1 MSKKPNNPTANRDV
15 DQVPI
20 LESVVVPGRDTRAAA
35 RKPVN
40 IAPSNALTPP
50 QRPAAPP
57 MNTSGADNSS
67 GALSPDQ
74 VKVAERILDA
84 IQEELPNIIREEM
97 RQETNEL
104 LTKLEQALMGDELP
118 QVINRVIQPEIN
130 ALYAEIKTITHGIEN
145 RFVETMSDRLDP
157 LEKEMAALRIDIAH
171 LKDQNSA
178 KLEQA
183 SQMLS
188 RLGNDHSVLA
198 DAQQE
203 LVENQKTL
211 RENYTSL
218 VKKFDG
224 VATTQGQLAHAQG
237 TYAEKLD
244 KLHQQHQTYS
254 QGWEKWRT
262 DAEQRIFP
270 LNDKMTDLTRQLA
283 ERASKQDLESA
294 LTEIKGQIT
303 AAAEAAGSS
312 QNVAANIT
320 ESTRELE
327 QKLMSEVREA
337 TSGLATRL
345 ARASEDL
352 AQLVTDNL
360 SPLDTLGERLEKL
373 QQDFAAV
380 KNEVSQTRDK
390 LTHTPNPEDLVKAVR
405 QDREELMR
413 ELEERFDRAYLRRV
427 SSLPKL
433 VANIA
438 RAVTENGRAED
449 IQAAIAAATSSETPK
464 TPPAKKKP

>member
-1 MSKKPNNPTANRDV
+1 MSKKPNNPTVNRETD
-15 DQVPI
+15 VPI
-20 LESVVVPGRDTRAAA
+20 LESVVVPGRDTRTPA

-40 IAPSNALTPP
+40 IGPSNALTTT
-50 QRPAAPP
+50 QRPVPP
-57 MNTSGADNSS
+57 PANPAGADGASTT
-67 GALSPDQ
+67 ALSADQ
-74 VKVAERILDA
+74 VKLAERILDA
-84 IQEELPNIIREEM
+84 IQEELPSIIREEM
-97 RQETNEL
+97 RQETNEIL
-104 LTKLEQALMGDELP
+104 SKLEQALMGDELP

-145 RFVETMSDRLDP
+145 RFVDTMGDRLDP
-157 LEKEMAALRIDIAH
+157 LEKEMASLRIDIAH

-178 KLEQA
+178 KLDQA
-183 SQMLS
+183 NQMLS

-211 RENYTSL
+211 RENYTSV

-244 KLHQQHQTYS
+244 KLHQQHQSYA

-270 LNDKMTDLTRQLA
+270 LTDKMTDMTRQLT
-283 ERASKQDLESA
+283 ERASKQDLEKA
-294 LTEIKGQIT
+294 LAEIKEQL
-303 AAAEAAGSS
+303 AAATEVAGSS
-312 QNVAANIT
+312 RNAADNIT

-345 ARASEDL
+345 DRASEDL

-360 SPLDTLGERLEKL
+360 SPLDSLSERLEKL
-373 QQDFAAV
+373 QQDLVTV
-380 KNEVSQTRDK
+380 KNEVSQTREK
-390 LTHTPNPEDLVKAVR
+390 LTHTPNPEELVKAVR
-405 QDREELMR
+405 QDREELLR
-413 ELEERFDRAYLRRV
+413 EMEERFDRAYLRRV
-427 SSLPKL
+427 SALPKL

-438 RAVTENGRAED
+438 RAVTEHGRAED
-449 IQAAIAAATSSETPK
+449 IQSAIAAASTSEAPK

>member
-1 MSKKPNNPTANRDV
+1 MSKKPNNPTANRDL

-40 IAPSNALTPP
+40 IAPSNALTPA

-57 MNTSGADNSS
+57 MNTSGSDNSS

-183 SQMLS
+183 NQLLS

-327 QKLMSEVREA
+327 QKLMGEVREA

-360 SPLDTLGERLEKL
+360 SPLDTLSERLEKL

-449 IQAAIAAATSSETPK
+449 IQAAIAATTSSETPK